1 MLDMAIKHY
10 TTNLYKMKIL
20 VWGIEDTLT
29 TAETKASCLM
39 DTARTFGVHV
49 KFIGIGETFIGFR
62 ERLPILQN
70 YLRTV
75 DPEEII
81 IVMDGYDTLFN
92 NRLGVALDKF
102 ISKNTRILISAEKSF
117 TYQYPMYFE
126 KYEQIKS
133 PYRFVNAGTYMG
145 YAGDILS
152 MLDNM
157 FEVPYDGIDQGMI
170 GAWLY
175 DKLDQPEKVQ
185 LDTNCDVFWVTS
197 GDWTELKIIAE
208 EQPEIANPTT
218 KTKPFIIHNTGNAD
232 PNLNKT
238 YKAAYKNIMS

>member
-1 MLDMAIKHY
+1 
-10 TTNLYKMKIL
+10 MKIL
-20 VWGIEDTLT
+20 IWGIENELT
-29 TAETKASCLM
+29 VAETKASCLI
-39 DTARTFGVHV
+39 DTANTFGIDIE
-49 KFIGIGETFIGFR
+49 FIGVGETFIGFR

-70 YLRTV
+70 YLKNV
-75 DPEEII
+75 NFEEII
-81 IVMDGYDTLFN
+81 IIMDGYDTLFN
-92 NRLGVALDKF
+92 SKPDLALEKF
-102 ISKNTRILISAEKSF
+102 LSKNTRILISAEKSF
-117 TYQYPMYFE
+117 TYQYSAYFE
-126 KYEQIKS
+126 KYNQIKS
-133 PYRFVNAGTYMG
+133 PYKFVNAGTYMG
-145 YAGDILS
+145 YAGDIS
-152 MLDNM
+152 NMLDTI